1 MRKVFKWKDS
11 NFPWNGAPISG
22 SPYTW
27 NEVVLIT
34 QASDG
39 IFDETWNQWDRE
51 KKKKLIKLI
60 CKVKGK
66 TYKESK
72 YVKDYKIK
80 VSDIR
85 LAAKEILGIE
95 IMTENIKF

>member
-1 MRKVFKWKDS
+1 MYKVFTWNKA
-11 NFPWNGAPISG
+11 NFPWNKAPISG
-22 SPYTW
+22 APYTW
-27 NEVVLIT
+27 NEVVLIR

-39 IFDETWNQWDRE
+39 IFEIDKWDKD

-66 TYKESK
+66 TYKKSK
-72 YVKDYKIK
+72 YVNDYKIK

>member
-1 MRKVFKWKDS
+1 MKIIYTWDNT
-11 NFPWNGAPISG
+11 NFSWNNN
-22 SPYTW
+22 PYTW
-27 NEVVLIT
+27 DEVALIT

-39 IFDETWNQWDRE
+39 IFDVDNWDKG

-66 TYKESK
+66 TYNKSK
-72 YVKDYKIK
+72 YANDYKIK
-80 VSDIR
+80 VSDVK

>member
-1 MRKVFKWKDS
+1 MAYKIFNWDNA
-11 NFPWNGAPISG
+11 NFNWNNN
-22 SPYTW
+22 PYTW
-27 NEVVLIT
+27 NEVILIT
-34 QASDG
+34 QVSDG
-39 IFDETWNQWDRE
+39 IFEVDNWDKD

-66 TYKESK
+66 TYKKSK
-72 YVKDYKIK
+72 YVNDYKIK

>member
-1 MRKVFKWKDS
+1 MAYKIF
-11 NFPWNGAPISG
+11 NWNNADFNWNNN
-22 SPYTW
+22 PYTW
-27 NEVVLIT
+27 NEVILIT
-34 QASDG
+34 QAASDG
-39 IFDETWNQWDRE
+39 IFDVDQWDKE
-51 KKKKLIKLI
+51 KKKKLVKLI

-66 TYKESK
+66 TYDESK
-72 YVKDYKIK
+72 YVNDFKIK

>member
-1 MRKVFKWKDS
+1 MAYKIFNWNNA
-11 NFPWNGAPISG
+11 NFNWNNN
-22 SPYTW
+22 PYTW

-39 IFDETWNQWDRE
+39 IFDVDQWDKE
-51 KKKKLIKLI
+51 KKKKLVKLI

-66 TYKESK
+66 TYDESK
-72 YVKDYKIK
+72 YVNDFKIK

-85 LAAKEILGIE
+85 LAAKEILGVE

>member
-1 MRKVFKWKDS
+1 MAYKIF
-11 NFPWNGAPISG
+11 NWNNADFNWNNN
-22 SPYTW
+22 PYTW

-34 QASDG
+34 QAASDG
-39 IFDETWNQWDRE
+39 IFDVDQWDKE

-66 TYKESK
+66 TYDESK
-72 YVKDYKIK
+72 YVNDFKIK

-85 LAAKEILGIE
+85 LAAKEILGVE

>member
-1 MRKVFKWKDS
+1 MAYKIF
-11 NFPWNGAPISG
+11 NWNNADFNWNNN
-22 SPYTW
+22 PYTW

-34 QASDG
+34 QAASDG
-39 IFDETWNQWDRE
+39 IFDVDQWDKE

-66 TYKESK
+66 TYDESK
-72 YVKDYKIK
+72 YVNDFKIK